1 MYILREKPVQLIL
14 IHGSMFLPAC
24 LFVISWDT
32 LEGAIVTSQY
42 PPDFEINMNNVQTI
56 DVAHSFHKDS
66 PWIVVEEKGFKAVS
80 FYNEGLM
87 KAIALALLPNEVPA
101 NFVKFLEQLAEFV
114 LPHAE
119 EEGVNRR
126 LQQALSLVQAE
137 IPASELVLLQFAN
150 EIQQLKERALDTCIQ
165 IRGIMEHASDIPT
178 KILLYILISD
188 DGATEEKIAEDFALM
203 GHEKAQVMIA
213 LAGLLEKKSVEF
225 HQKDR
230 RYTLSMLFK
239 PGS

>member
-1 MYILREKPVQLIL
+1 M
-14 IHGSMFLPAC
+14 PAC

-32 LEGAIVTSQY
+32 LEGAIVTSKY
-42 PPDFEINMNNVQTI
+42 PDDFEINMNNVQTI

-80 FYNEGLM
+80 FYNEALM
-87 KAIALALLPNEVPA
+87 KAIALALLPNEIPA

-119 EEGVNRR
+119 EEGIDKR
-126 LQQALSLVQAE
+126 LQQAFSLVQAE
-137 IPASELVLLQFAN
+137 IPVTEVVLLNFAN
-150 EIQQLKERALDTCIQ
+150 EIQQLKEKALDTSIQ
-165 IRGIMEHASDIPT
+165 IRGIMELASDLPT
-178 KILLYILISD
+178 KILLYLLISD
-188 DGATEEKIAEDFALM
+188 GGATEEKIAADFALM
-203 GHEKAQVMIA
+203 GHEKAQVMIS
-213 LAGLLEKKSVEF
+213 LASLLERKSVEF

-230 RYTLSMLFK
+230 RYTLSMLVK